1 MTDKSNILTFD
12 SSAHYLRRLLNEAL
26 DLRLLQSNDNKGINY
41 LLESYNYSAK
51 IGRLDYS
58 EKDSG
63 IIVKTPWGYQSVEEG
78 TESIRDVILNTLEEG
93 TGPYVPIVRIA
104 GTHSLSHYERVGG
117 RFIETEPSP
126 ETLYYF
132 DHTLLDESMLL
143 DKL

>member
-63 IIVKTPWGYQSVEEG
+63 IIVNTPWGYQNVEEG
-78 TESIRDVILNTLEEG
+78 TDKIRDALLETLEEG
-93 TGPYVPIVRIA
+93 TGPYVPIVRIV
-104 GTHSLSHYERVGG
+104 GTRSLAHYEQIGDT
-117 RFIETEPSP
+117 FIESEPSSNA
-126 ETLYYF
+126 LYYF
-132 DHTLLDESMLL
+132 DNTLLDKSSLL